1 MDKNLDMSFSVI
13 IGVKS
18 AYKKYSDAT
27 VSCVVLDSD
36 ISTGNALVFNLET
49 ERVQIVTPTQRLYVM
64 DAVKNIVRSWPE
76 ETKDFYRKKMKKEL
90 QKNYVSL

>member
-1 MDKNLDMSFSVI
+1 MNKNFDMSFSVI

-18 AYKKYSDAT
+18 VYPKYSDAT

-49 ERVQIVTPTQRLYVM
+49 GRLEVVTPIQRLYVM
-64 DAVKNIVRSWPE
+64 DAVKSIVRSWPE
-76 ETKDFYRKKMKKEL
+76 KTKDFYRKKIKKEL
-90 QKNYVSL
+90 QKNYVSW